1 MKKEQERKAKS
12 NKGKTQWYPRHQ
24 APARQG
30 VYECRV
36 MITSNAPLFR
46 WMLEWDGK
54 GFVVPFAMKVFHW
67 RGQTKAAYDAQQGG
81 KR

>member
-30 VYECRV
+30 TYECLA
-36 MITSNAPLFR
+36 SFLFVSA
-46 WMLEWDGK
+46 LI
-54 GFVVPFAMKVFHW
+54 V
-67 RGQTKAAYDAQQGG
+67 AARYLP
-81 KR
+81 